1 MRPLPSWAPNC
12 LSSVPPDWTGPGP
25 CLPLVGSGP
34 LVSVRARR
42 CAVGAWVLLGVG
54 LGLSLGLGVGPLWP
68 GLAARSCARLRARVF
83 RLQLLCRTV
92 LSLLCRSGLV
102 VVPLTTWLVKLWLVR
117 LLYAAL
123 FTSPLYESLGR
134 WVVRSPVVTLTILGL
149 MKL

>member
-1 MRPLPSWAPNC
+1 MRPLPSWAPKC

-25 CLPLVGSGP
+25 CLPLVGLGP
-34 LVSVRARR
+34 FVSARARR
-42 CAVGAWVLLGVG
+42 RLVRVWVLVGAGLGRPLGLAVGALWSG
-54 LGLSLGLGVGPLWP
+54 LGARVWP
-68 GLAARSCARLRARVF
+68 RLRARVF
-83 RLQLLCRTV
+83 RLQLLCRTM

-102 VVPLTTWLVKLWLVR
+102 VVPLTTWLVKLWLDR

-123 FTSPLYESLGR
+123 FTSSLYESLGR